1 MIKPCDTLPT
11 NQQKFNQILQDL
23 RSFFLEK
30 ELRLVKV
37 AQEHGA
43 SKRSI
48 AHALGISNQMF
59 HRKYSKNKLKAVKTA
74 EQKGSN
80 E

>member
-11 NQQKFNQILQDL
+11 NHKKFNQILQDL
-23 RSFFLEK
+23 REFFLEK

-37 AQEHGA
+37 AQDHGA
-43 SKRSI
+43 TKRSI
-48 AHALGISNQMF
+48 AKALGISNQMF
-59 HRKYSKNKLKAVKTA
+59 HRKYSKNKLEAAKAA
-74 EQKGSN
+74 QKGSN